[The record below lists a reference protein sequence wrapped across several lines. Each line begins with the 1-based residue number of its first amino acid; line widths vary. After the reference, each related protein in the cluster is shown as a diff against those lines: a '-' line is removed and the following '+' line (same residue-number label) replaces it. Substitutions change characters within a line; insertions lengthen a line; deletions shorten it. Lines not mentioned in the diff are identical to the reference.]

1 MYSIKDSY
9 EILKTGAFSGLVSAL
24 SVAMIIPVLGFAG
37 HMVRYAGDCHLDN
50 YSLKNRFET
59 AYSFKTPESHKYY
72 YETPI
77 INGYEAPTSKE
88 PYWASPYATYGL
100 IALAG
105 LGGALIGGKFSAE
118 VIKNGK
124 EERKIMAAQQ
134 QRKDFSR

>member
-1 MYSIKDSY
+1 MYSIKEAY
-9 EILKTGAFSGLVSAL
+9 NILKTSAISGGVSAL
-24 SVAMIIPVLGFAG
+24 GMAIAIPVLGLAG
-37 HMVRYAGDCHLDN
+37 HMVKYIGDSSLDN

-105 LGGALIGGKFSAE
+105 LGGALVGGKIRAE
-118 VIKNGK
+118 VIKNENEK
-124 EERKIMAAQQ
+124 RKIMAMRQ
-134 QRKDFSR
+134 KTLSK